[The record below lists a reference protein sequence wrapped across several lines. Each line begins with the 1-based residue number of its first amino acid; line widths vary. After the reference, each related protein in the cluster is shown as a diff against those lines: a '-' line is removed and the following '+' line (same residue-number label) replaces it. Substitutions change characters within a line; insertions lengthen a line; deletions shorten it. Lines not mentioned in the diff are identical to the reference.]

1 MSGYIRREV
10 ELSRRMPEKRPMEQ
24 GFVYGGSSRKTK
36 RGRAGGETGG
46 ETGKGFT
53 RPRFD
58 ARDMFKNVAAALREK
73 LKTDSVASYSI
84 TDSDIADAMTRRIR
98 KYAPDARVVTDA
110 TACVGGNTASFAREF
125 EVVHA
130 IELDPKRAEYLEHN
144 MAVLG
149 LKNVDVIHGDAI
161 IEVPKLR
168 QEVLYMD
175 VPWLS
180 DKTGTEAGV
189 GKHYRDVD
197 RLELFLG
204 DMLLQDVCKLFTP
217 HCRVLALKVP
227 KNFALAKFI
236 HDTFDEYTLLDI
248 MTDWRTMN
256 LVILESKHK

>member
-1 MSGYIRREV
+1 
-10 ELSRRMPEKRPMEQ
+10 
-24 GFVYGGSSRKTK
+24 
-36 RGRAGGETGG
+36 
-46 ETGKGFT
+46 
-53 RPRFD
+53 
-58 ARDMFKNVAAALREK
+58 MFKNVAAALREK
-73 LKTDSVASYSI
+73 LKIDNVASYSV
-84 TDSDIADAMTRRIR
+84 TDSDIADTMTKRIR
-98 KYAPDARVVTDA
+98 KYAPDARTITDA

-125 EVVHA
+125 DVVHA
-130 IELDPKRAEYLEHN
+130 IELDRTRAEYLTHN
-144 MAVLG
+144 MALLG
-149 LKNVDVIHGDAI
+149 LKNVDVIQGDAI
-161 IEVPKLR
+161 IEVPKLK
-168 QEVLYMD
+168 QGVLFMD

>member
-10 ELSRRMPEKRPMEQ
+10 ELSRRGSEKRPMAQ
-24 GFVYGGSSRKTK
+24 GFVYGGGSRKTN
-36 RGRAGGETGG
+36 RGRGSNDTGAG
-46 ETGKGFT
+46 

-73 LKTDSVASYSI
+73 LKIDNVASYSV
-84 TDSDIADAMTRRIR
+84 TDSDIADTMTKRIR
-98 KYAPDARVVTDA
+98 KYAPDARVITDA

-125 EVVHA
+125 DVVHA
-130 IELDPKRAEYLEHN
+130 IELDQARAEYLAHN
-144 MAVLG
+144 MALLG
-149 LKNVDVIHGDAI
+149 LKNVDVIQGDAI
-161 IEVPKLR
+161 VEVPKLK
-168 QEVLYMD
+168 QDVLFID
-175 VPWLS
+175 APWLS

-204 DMLLQDVCKLFTP
+204 DMLLQDVCRLFTP

-236 HDTFDEYTLLDI
+236 HDTFDEYSLLDI
-248 MTDWRTMN
+248 VTDWRTMN